1 MNSYD
6 LIIREGQVAQ
16 EDGTTMEVEIACH
29 NGRIVKID
37 SAITQT
43 ATEEIHAAG
52 HLVLPGIIDAQV
64 HFRDPGLT
72 HKEDLCSGSRAAVR
86 GGVTSFLEMP
96 NTSPPTISQLALNRK
111 LERAASCSVANYGFF
126 IGATPRNLSVLN
138 SAAPACGI
146 KIFMGSSTGNLLI
159 DQEHDLRKIFQT
171 GSRLIAVHAEDE
183 DRMRSRSAQFL
194 TQKHQITDLRVHSK
208 IRDDRCALLATRRAT
223 ELSHEFSRRLH
234 ILHLTSAVEVDY
246 LSANK
251 TEHITVECTP
261 NHLFLTMDDYDRLG
275 SLMQM
280 NPPIRTQND
289 QDALWRG
296 LHSGIIDFIATDH
309 APHTLE
315 EKQQPY
321 PNSPSGMPGVETS
334 LPLMATAWK
343 SGKCDLKQLLKWMC
357 WGPADAYKITGK
369 GRIAEGMDAD
379 LTIID
384 VDNYRE
390 VRNRDMFTKVK
401 WSPYQGMELTG
412 WPLWT
417 VVSGQIAFSNEKIQ
431 ENVLGSP
438 IAFAPS
444 SEGD

>member
-1 MNSYD
+1 MDSYD
-6 LIIREGQVAQ
+6 LIIREGLIAQ
-16 EDGTTMEVEIACH
+16 ADGTTLEVEIACH
-29 NGRIVKID
+29 DGRIEKID
-37 SAITQT
+37 SSISQT
-43 ATEEIHAAG
+43 AAQEIHAAG

-96 NTSPPTISQLALNRK
+96 NTSPPTISQQALNRK

-126 IGATPRNLSVLN
+126 IGATPQNLSVLN

-146 KIFMGSSTGNLLI
+146 KIFMGSSTGNLLV
-159 DQEHDLRKIFQT
+159 DQEQDLRKIFRT

-183 DRMRSRSAQFL
+183 ARLRSRSEKFSREQ
-194 TQKHQITDLRVHSK
+194 HENSNLRIHSY
-208 IRDDRCALLATRRAT
+208 IRDDQCALLATRRAT
-223 ELSHEFSRRLH
+223 ELSCEFSRRLH

-246 LSANK
+246 LSEHK

-261 NHLFLTMDDYDRLG
+261 SHLFLTENDYDRLG
-275 SLMQM
+275 SFMQM
-280 NPPIRTQND
+280 NPPIRTQVD

-309 APHTLE
+309 APHTLK

-321 PNSPSGMPGVETS
+321 PKSPSGIPGVETS

-343 SGKCDLKQLLKWMC
+343 SGRCDLAQLLKWMC
-357 WGPADAYKITGK
+357 WGPADAYNMTGK

-384 VDNYRE
+384 ADSYRE
-390 VRNRDMFTKVK
+390 VRNSDMFTKVK
-401 WSPYQGMELTG
+401 WSPYEGMELTG

-417 VVSGQIAFSNEKIQ
+417 VVCGQIVFADEMIQ
-431 ENVLGSP
+431 ENALGSP
-438 IAFAPS
+438 ITFAPPD
-444 SEGD
+444 GV